1 MICTSKKN
9 KHIVESTPPTQ
20 PQSEPAIVV
29 DKGPIQVLNDK
40 ISDLVDTEQMQAI
53 NEKIATIIGDGSINT
68 TDLTTLSAK
77 LDKLIAYLEK
87 WCQVGNISMNDIREH
102 LS

>member
-1 MICTSKKN
+1 MICTAKKN
-9 KHIVESTPPTQ
+9 KHIVESSPPAQ

-40 ISDLVDTEQMQAI
+40 LSALL
-53 NEKIATIIGDGSINT
+53 GDSSTTT
-68 TDLTTLSAK
+68 TDVTALSAK

-87 WCQVGNISMNDIREH
+87 WCQVGNISMDDIRAH